1 MPSRILLISANRCTT
16 PDAVFPLGLAHLNA
30 ALRKAGHS
38 TLWLDK
44 LAGTTDLE
52 ETLENYRPDFIGV
65 SIRNVDDVLIRR
77 RETFFSDAVTLGEH
91 IRQQTRAPLIAGG
104 SGFSIFPQQLL
115 ELTGADYGV
124 CGEGEESFVSLIAA
138 IERGGDVRTI
148 PGLVFREGGKV
159 VVNTRSPGPFAGE
172 VDEEDRP
179 IAATAHYLQASGTL
193 NLQTQ
198 RGCGFRCC
206 YCTYPLIEGKRHRRR
221 PPETVAAELE
231 QLQRL
236 GARHV
241 FLVDS
246 VFNST
251 PHHVTEVCEAILRR
265 KVKMSWGCFLRPQ
278 GLTPE
283 LMSLMARAGLT
294 HIEFGSDSFCDE
306 VLQAYQKDFAFEDIL
321 QSSELARRE
330 HVDACHFLICG
341 GPGETGATLEKSLEN
356 SRRLNDTVIM
366 AVVGMRIY
374 PGTQLFERAV
384 AEGQIGRAANL
395 LQPAYYLA
403 PGLSEAA
410 VFAQLQEFAR
420 VSPNWIVGD
429 PSPEYQSLVGR
440 LRQRGV
446 VGPLWSYF
454 AMLQR
459 VRPQT
464 IVTPTP

>member
-38 TLWLDK
+38 SLWLDS
-44 LAGTTDLE
+44 LEGTARLE
-52 ETLENYRPDFIGV
+52 ETLENYRPDFVGV
-65 SIRNVDDVLIRR
+65 SLRNVDDVLIRR
-77 RETFFSDAVTLGEH
+77 RETFFGDAVTLGER
-91 IRQQTRAPLIAGG
+91 IRQKTRCPVIAGG
-104 SGFSIFPQQLL
+104 SGFSIFPEQLL

-124 CGEGEESFVSLIAA
+124 CGEGEESFISLIATL
-138 IERGGDVRTI
+138 ERGGDVSGI
-148 PGLVFREGGKV
+148 PGLVFRENGKV
-159 VVNTRSPGPFAGE
+159 VVNTPSPSPFAGE
-172 VDEEDRP
+172 VNEEDRP
-179 IAATAHYLQASGTL
+179 VAITGPYLQANGTL

-241 FLVDS
+241 FVVDS
-246 VFNST
+246 IFNST
-251 PHHVTEVCEAILRR
+251 PQHVTEICEAILRR
-265 KVKMSWGCFLRPQ
+265 NLKMSWGCFLRPQ

-294 HIEFGSDSFCDE
+294 HAEFGSDSFCDE
-306 VLQAYQKDFAFEDIL
+306 VLQAYQKDFAFDDIL
-321 QSSELARRE
+321 HSSELARRE
-330 HVDACHFLICG
+330 HVEACHFLICG
-341 GPGETGATLEKSLEN
+341 GPGETGATLEKSLQN

-384 AEGQIGRAANL
+384 AEGQIGRDADL
-395 LQPAYYLA
+395 LQPTYYLA
-403 PGLSEAA
+403 PGLTEAA

-420 VSPNWIVGD
+420 LSPNWIVGD
-429 PSPEYQSLVGR
+429 PSPAYRSLVGR

-459 VRPQT
+459 IQPQA
-464 IVTPTP
+464 VALPQS

>member
-30 ALRKAGHS
+30 ALRQAGHS
-38 TLWLDK
+38 SLWLDS
-44 LAGTTDLE
+44 LAGTAGLE

-65 SIRNVDDVLIRR
+65 SLRNVDDVLIRR
-77 RETFFSDAVTLGEH
+77 RETFFTDAVTLGER
-91 IRQQTRAPLIAGG
+91 IRRQTRSPLIAGG
-104 SGFSIFPQQLL
+104 SGFSIFPEQLL

-124 CGEGEESFVSLIAA
+124 CGEGEESFVALIAA
-138 IERGGDVRTI
+138 IEKGGDVSGI
-148 PGLVFREGGKV
+148 PGVVFRENGKV
-159 VVNTRSPGPFAGE
+159 VVNPRAPSPFVGE
-172 VDEEDRP
+172 VNGEDRP
-179 IAATAHYLQASGTL
+179 AAVTAAYLQANGTL

-206 YCTYPLIEGKRHRRR
+206 YCTYPVIEGKRHRRR

-241 FLVDS
+241 FMVDS
-246 VFNST
+246 IFNST
-251 PHHVTEVCEAILRR
+251 PHHVTEICEAILRR

-306 VLQAYQKDFAFEDIL
+306 VLQAYQKDFTFDDIL

-330 HVDACHFLICG
+330 KVEACHFLICG

-356 SRRLNDTVIM
+356 SRRLKGTVIM

-384 AEGQIGRAANL
+384 AEGQIDRAADL

-403 PGLSEAA
+403 PGLTEAA

-420 VSPNWIVGD
+420 QSPNWIVGD
-429 PSPEYQSLVGR
+429 PSPDYQNLVDR
-440 LRQRGV
+440 LRRRGV

-459 VRPQT
+459 IRPQT
-464 IVTPTP
+464 VVPPQP

>member
-16 PDAVFPLGLAHLNA
+16 PDAVFPLGLAHLNS

-38 TLWLDK
+38 SLWLDS
-44 LAGTTDLE
+44 LAGTAGLE

-65 SIRNVDDVLIRR
+65 SVRNVDDVLIRR
-77 RETFFSDAVTLGEH
+77 RETFFTEAVTLGER
-91 IRQQTRAPLIAGG
+91 IRRQTRAPLIAGG

-115 ELTGADYGV
+115 ERTGADYGV

-138 IERGGDVRTI
+138 LERGGEVGGI
-148 PGLVFREGGKV
+148 PGVVFRENGKV
-159 VVNTRSPGPFAGE
+159 VVNPRSSSPFASE
-172 VDEEDRP
+172 VEEEDRP
-179 IAATAHYLQASGTL
+179 AAISAHYLQANGTL

-198 RGCGFRCC
+198 RGCALRCC

-221 PPETVAAELE
+221 PPEAVAAELE
-231 QLQRL
+231 QLQRA

-241 FLVDS
+241 FVVDS
-246 VFNST
+246 IFNST
-251 PHHVTEVCEAILRR
+251 QHHVTEVCEAILRR
-265 KVKMSWGCFLRPQ
+265 NVKMSWGCFLRPQ

-283 LMSLMARAGLT
+283 LMGLMARAGLT
-294 HIEFGSDSFCDE
+294 HIEFGSDSLCDE
-306 VLQAYQKDFAFEDIL
+306 VLQAYQKDFKFEDIR

-330 HVDACHFLICG
+330 KVEACHFLICG
-341 GPGETGATLEKSLEN
+341 GPGETAATLETGLRN
-356 SRRLNDTVIM
+356 SRQLNDTVIM

-374 PGTQLFERAV
+374 PGTDLFERAV
-384 AEGQIGRAANL
+384 AEGQIDRAADL

-403 PGLSEAA
+403 PGLTEAA

-429 PSPEYQSLVGR
+429 PSPEYQSLVVR

-459 VRPQT
+459 IRPQA
-464 IVTPTP
+464 VVPSPS

>member
-30 ALRKAGHS
+30 ALRMAGHS
-38 TLWLDK
+38 SLWLDS
-44 LAGTTDLE
+44 LANTAGLE

-65 SIRNVDDVLIRR
+65 SLRNVDDVLIRK
-77 RETFFSDAVTLGEH
+77 RETFFTDAVTLGER
-91 IRQQTRAPLIAGG
+91 IRQQTRSPLIAGG

-124 CGEGEESFVSLIAA
+124 SGEGEESFVSLIAA
-138 IERGGDVRTI
+138 LEQGGAVSGI
-148 PGLVFREGGKV
+148 PGVVFRENGKV
-159 VVNTRSPGPFAGE
+159 VVNPRSPSPFVGE
-172 VDEEDRP
+172 INGEDRP
-179 IAATAHYLQASGTL
+179 FAVTTSYLQANGTL

-198 RGCGFRCC
+198 RGCGCRCC

-221 PPETVAAELE
+221 PPEVVAAELE

-241 FLVDS
+241 VVVDS
-246 VFNST
+246 IFNST

-265 KVKMSWGCFLRPQ
+265 NVKMSWGCFLRPQ

-294 HIEFGSDSFCDE
+294 HIEFGSDSFCNE
-306 VLQAYQKDFAFEDIL
+306 VLQAYQKDLTFDDIL
-321 QSSELARRE
+321 HSSELARRE
-330 HVDACHFLICG
+330 RVETCHFLICG
-341 GPGETGATLEKSLEN
+341 GPGETGATLEKSLRN
-356 SRRLNDTVIM
+356 SRRLHDTVFL

-374 PGTQLFERAV
+374 PGTHLFERAV
-384 AEGQIGRAANL
+384 AEGQIERTADL
-395 LQPAYYLA
+395 LQPAYYVA
-403 PGLSEAA
+403 PGLTEAA
-410 VFAQLQEFAR
+410 VFTQLQEFAR
-420 VSPNWIVGD
+420 SSPNWIVGD
-429 PSPEYQSLVGR
+429 PSPEYQNLVGR

-459 VRPQT
+459 IRPRTVVPPQ
-464 IVTPTP
+464 P

>member
-38 TLWLDK
+38 TLWLDG
-44 LAGTTDLE
+44 LAGTARLE

-65 SIRNVDDVLIRR
+65 SLRNVDDVLIRR
-77 RETFFSDAVTLGEH
+77 RETFFGDAVTLGER
-91 IRQQTRAPLIAGG
+91 IRQKTHSPLIAGG
-104 SGFSIFPQQLL
+104 SGFSIFPRQLL
-115 ELTGADYGV
+115 ELTGADFGV
-124 CGEGEESFVSLIAA
+124 CGEGEDSFVSLLAA
-138 IERGGDVRTI
+138 IERGGDVRGI
-148 PGLVFREGGKV
+148 PGLVFRENGNV
-159 VVNTRSPGPFAGE
+159 VVNPSSPSPFAGE
-172 VDEEDRP
+172 VNEEDRP
-179 IAATAHYLQASGTL
+179 AAFAATYLQANGTL

-241 FLVDS
+241 FVVDS
-246 VFNST
+246 IFNST
-251 PHHVTEVCEAILRR
+251 PCHVTEVCEAILRR

-278 GLTPE
+278 RLTPG
-283 LMSLMARAGLT
+283 LMNLMARAGLT

-306 VLQAYQKDFAFEDIL
+306 VLQAYEKDFTFDDIL
-321 QSSELARRE
+321 YSSELARRE
-330 HVDACHFLICG
+330 NIEACHFLICG
-341 GPGETGATLEKSLEN
+341 GPGETGATLERSLHN
-356 SRRLNDTVIM
+356 SRRLNGTVIM

-374 PGTQLFERAV
+374 PGTHLFERAV
-384 AEGQIGRAANL
+384 AEGQIGRNADL
-395 LQPAYYLA
+395 LQPTYYLA
-403 PGLSEAA
+403 PGLTEPA

-420 VSPNWIVGD
+420 RSPNWIVGD
-429 PSPEYQSLVGR
+429 PSPEYHNLVGR

-454 AMLQR
+454 ALLQR
-459 VRPQT
+459 IRPQT
-464 IVTPTP
+464 VVLPQS